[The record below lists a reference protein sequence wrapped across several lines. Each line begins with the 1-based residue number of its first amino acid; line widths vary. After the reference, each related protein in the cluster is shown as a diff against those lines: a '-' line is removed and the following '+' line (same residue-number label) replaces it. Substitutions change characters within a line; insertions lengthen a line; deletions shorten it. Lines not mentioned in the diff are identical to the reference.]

1 MSAAAPPPDPARR
14 LPASLLANPHLA
26 RWIKFLPDET
36 ARIATG
42 KVEIGQGVVTAIA
55 QIAAEELGLPLERV
69 VVLSGDTDEGPDE
82 LYTSSSLSIS
92 VSGASVRLVCAEA
105 RALLL
110 ERAALRLNCSPE
122 ELSVNDGAFFQNG
135 EATGFTYWSV
145 APEVDWSREAT
156 GRAVPKAVGAYEI
169 VGRSVPRRDL
179 PAKLSGP
186 PSFTTWRRPTCC
198 MPARYASRAA
208 ARRWHRWTRL
218 RSARPPAAKS
228 RSCGRLISSP
238 SSASTRPRPKR
249 PAPPRPN
256 MRAGTAPAPSTPRK
270 KRRSRSGTDR
280 RLTANWARRRTRRH
294 PGNWS
299 RRLSRAPMWRTP
311 RWRPPAR
318 WRGSRKAT

>member
-1 MSAAAPPPDPARR
+1 MSAAAPPPDSARR

-55 QIAAEELGLPLERV
+55 QIAAEELGLSLDRV

-82 LYTSSSLSIS
+82 LYTTSSLSIS

-156 GRAVPKAVGAYEI
+156 GRAAPKAVGAYEI

-179 PAKLSGP
+179 PAKLVGAA
-186 PSFTTWRRPTCC
+186 FVHDLA
-198 MPARYASRAA
+198 PADLLHARTLRQPGRGATLASLDEAAIRKA
-208 ARRWHRWTRL
+208 ARGEVEIL
-218 RSARPPAAKS
+218 REANFVAFVSADEATAEAAGAAAKS
-228 RSCGRLISSP
+228 GCGAPCARRISI
-238 SSASTRPRPKR
+238 SAIATR
-249 PAPPRPN
+249 
-256 MRAGTAPAPSTPRK
+256 
-270 KRRSRSGTDR
+270 TDR
-280 RLTANWARRRTRRH
+280 CHEL
-294 PGNWS
+294 
-299 RRLSRAPMWRTP
+299 RADQR
-311 RWRPPAR
+311 
-318 WRGSRKAT
+318 

>member
-14 LPASLLANPHLA
+14 LPASLLANPHLD
-26 RWIKFLPDET
+26 RWIRFLPDET

-55 QIAAEELGLPLERV
+55 QIAAEELGLSLERV

-82 LYTSSSLSIS
+82 LYTTSSLSIS

-122 ELSVNDGAFFQNG
+122 ELSVNDGAFLRNG

-145 APEVDWSREAT
+145 
-156 GRAVPKAVGAYEI
+156 
-169 VGRSVPRRDL
+169 GRSVPRRDL
-179 PAKLSGP
+179 PA
-186 PSFTTWRRPTCC
+186 
-198 MPARYASRAA
+198 
-208 ARRWHRWTRL
+208 ARRWHRSTRL
-218 RSARPPAAKS
+218 RSARPPAPKS

-238 SSASTRPRPKR
+238 SSAPTRPRPRR
-249 PAPPRPN
+249 PAPPRPS
-256 MRAGTAPAPSTPRK
+256 MRAGTALAPSTPRK
-270 KRRSRSGTDR
+270 KRRSRSGTGR
-280 RLTANWARRRTRRH
+280 RLTVNWARRRTRRH